1 MKHSNLLS
9 ESNNMSIIRIAPV
22 CNGKIYVAPRA
33 SKDGKDSFMDLPMEE
48 SVEHV
53 STKSDKTARKV
64 KEKYQAH
71 LKTSMTPRFSVQY
84 HSRPPL
90 QESVCLYILPLKE
103 EHEISF
109 RDGRFVSAEEI
120 ETSPQLFSRKLQ
132 EESALLGMAAELW
145 DSDLDAFNI

>member
-1 MKHSNLLS
+1 
-9 ESNNMSIIRIAPV
+9 MSIIRIAPV

-71 LKTSMTPRFSVQY
+71 LKTSMTPRFSVHY
-84 HSRPPL
+84 KSPSHHGSTTY
-90 QESVCLYILPLKE
+90 LYILPLKQE
-103 EHEISF
+103 DEIQFHE
-109 RDGRFVSAEEI
+109 GRFISAEDI
-120 ETSPQLFSRKLQ
+120 NKHPKQYTSNLQ
-132 EESALLGMAAELW
+132 MEGELLGMAAELW
-145 DSDLDAFNI
+145 NDFYL

>member
-1 MKHSNLLS
+1 MKD
-9 ESNNMSIIRIAPV
+9 SIQHTASAPQPIVRIAPV
-22 CNGKIYVAPRA
+22 CNGKIYVIPRT
-33 SKDGKDSFMDLPMEE
+33 SSNGQQFYMDLPIEE
-48 SVEHV
+48 E
-53 STKSDKTARKV
+53 TEIRTPRTGKAARKV
-64 KEKYQAH
+64 MAKYRPH
-71 LKTSMTPRFSVQY
+71 LSTDATPRFSVQY